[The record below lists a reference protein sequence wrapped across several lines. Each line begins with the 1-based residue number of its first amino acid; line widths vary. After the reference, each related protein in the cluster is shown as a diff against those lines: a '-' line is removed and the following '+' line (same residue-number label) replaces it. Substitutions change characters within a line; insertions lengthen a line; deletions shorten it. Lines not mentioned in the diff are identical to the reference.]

1 MFPRATQLTSIR
13 QRLLRDFTR
22 FEARRQTRRPA
33 EALNDQETA
42 LLDSYEYSL
51 HRVKKSIGQREID
64 KVLYDL
70 STIVGVDRTI
80 IEKYFEYMKLEEGQV
95 EEPEVRREEG
105 EVVVCFQLG
114 EWMQREAD
122 RRVAEMEKMVQWAD
136 RRSEGGNVL
145 GDNGYL

>member
-22 FEARRQTRRPA
+22 FEARRQTRRPS

-51 HRVKKSIGQREID
+51 HRVKKSIGQSEID

>member
-1 MFPRATQLTSIR
+1 M
-13 QRLLRDFTR
+13 
-22 FEARRQTRRPA
+22 
-33 EALNDQETA
+33 
-42 LLDSYEYSL
+42 DSYEYSL
-51 HRVKKSIGQREID
+51 HRVKKSIGQSEID